1 MVRVNDKPCQN
12 PIQLTRVMIR
22 VSEITLKEA
31 AERLGVSLT
40 TARRMVKDGRLKA
53 ELREGPRGQ
62 AYYVEEEQ
70 IRTAQMTIDAV
81 PVVRPVPTA
90 ALVNAIAA
98 RVTETI
104 AEEQARTR
112 AEIEA
117 LREELAATREAQ
129 ERIERSI
136 EERDRKLT
144 ETLRTLTERRR
155 TWWEWL
161 LKRR

>member
-1 MVRVNDKPCQN
+1 MPNV
-12 PIQLTRVMIR
+12 QLEGYLSIEETA
-22 VSEITLKEA
+22 K
-31 AERLGVSLT
+31 RLGVSSDT
-40 TARRMVKDGRLKA
+40 VRRKIKRGDLRA
-53 ELREGPRGQ
+53 EKQKGPYGDRWMIP
-62 AYYVEEEQ
+62 ESE
-70 IRTAQMTIDAV
+70 IRTAQEITEVV
-81 PVVRPVPTA
+81 PVTRQVPME

-117 LREELAATREAQ
+117 LRQELAATRETQ

-144 ETLRTLTERRR
+144 EALRALTEKEKHRG
-155 TWWEWL
+155 WWKKIFSVL
-161 LKRR
+161 IHN